1 MANSSRKQLHIEAI
15 QTVTPGRAAEP
26 GQARRISLPSP
37 TSADTLLRSHACILL
52 YYHTSSKE
60 ETTATLAAHLKES
73 LNHIIPEEPL
83 LAGRLRKD
91 GEKDGY
97 WEIKYNDAGIRLVQA
112 VVDTSMDEFLSG
124 EDREAKEEMLA
135 YWMDIQHEDSQFW
148 PLFYVQ
154 VTEFQGDGYSIGIS
168 WSILLTDH
176 LFMTRFLKT
185 WARTHREMQ
194 VQGEF
199 SEANIFHLNYFKT
212 PTRTSTD
219 FISGIS
225 TTPRTILYKAPRS
238 SDLQALVHHLIENNH
253 VSEFLLFVND
263 HSGDCLKV
271 ENFASGSSK
280 TPPANC
286 FSDKLSVAGWDEL
299 EAGDLYFVSENKPVH
314 VSFQVISSDEHK
326 GLVVAM
332 LPSQQ
337 IGPNLMISVTVP
349 VEN

>member
-135 YWMDIQHEDSQFW
+135 YWTDIQHEDSQFW

-154 VTEFQGDGYSIGIS
+154 VKQ
-168 WSILLTDH
+168 
-176 LFMTRFLKT
+176 
-185 WARTHREMQ
+185 
-194 VQGEF
+194 
-199 SEANIFHLNYFKT
+199 
-212 PTRTSTD
+212 
-219 FISGIS
+219 
-225 TTPRTILYKAPRS
+225 
-238 SDLQALVHHLIENNH
+238 
-253 VSEFLLFVND
+253 
-263 HSGDCLKV
+263 
-271 ENFASGSSK
+271 
-280 TPPANC
+280 
-286 FSDKLSVAGWDEL
+286 
-299 EAGDLYFVSENKPVH
+299 
-314 VSFQVISSDEHK
+314 
-326 GLVVAM
+326 
-332 LPSQQ
+332 
-337 IGPNLMISVTVP
+337 
-349 VEN
+349 